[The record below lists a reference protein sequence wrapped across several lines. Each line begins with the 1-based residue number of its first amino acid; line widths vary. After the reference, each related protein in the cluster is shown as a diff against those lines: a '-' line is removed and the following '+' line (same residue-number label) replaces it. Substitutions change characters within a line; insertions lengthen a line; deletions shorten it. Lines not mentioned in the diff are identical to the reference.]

1 MIQLIVYQF
10 QYSKRQ
16 WLGTIPLLFVSS
28 LIIGTSLIGMSSR
41 STSSIATP
49 VQLFQMLMIFGGT
62 TLFFLISNNT
72 KLLIEL
78 FQKDY
83 ELWSI
88 LGASKSQLSFLV
100 AGQFFLMAMI
110 VSAVGTGCS
119 LIITDRYYKF
129 LQHFLGRDELPDL
142 MIRADVLV
150 ILLSIFIVPTIAGM
164 GAYFYSR
171 RILAKDEASG
181 SKLRRINIRA
191 TLTKIGSLSVCV
203 SLWGVCVYLLMS
215 DVSSKSIEEI
225 SLQTSVILFLLLLH
239 LLIIQILSP
248 FLQILFIKLLMK
260 IFPNSHYAI
269 NTGFWNLLHNPSYLK
284 SLQTSVTMGV
294 TLISGFILYTQNMY
308 VFMNNV
314 NSIQEARASFIA
326 YMSAPIALILAS
338 IISITILSS
347 NQDIKDVTQ
356 LRILGMSKKQLLKMR
371 VAEAIIHI
379 FLILIVSVVFNS
391 IILFFVNYSG
401 KLLGQ
406 ELSTVSGYWLP
417 TLIVLGLL
425 AIFYIVTKGIYILK
439 DR

>member
-72 KLLIEL
+72 RLLIEL

-181 SKLRRINIRA
+181 SKPRRTNIRA